1 MTSQPFLQL
10 EDDERPSYGPHVFVT
25 PSNAFTSFHQDNYGS
40 VDSIHYC
47 HSGVNEVVMLPR
59 LSKDDKVKALNI
71 YFEKVLLFGKE
82 KKLVEAT
89 SLNVLVSLP
98 HADENV
104 SFLTNCLC

>member
-1 MTSQPFLQL
+1 
-10 EDDERPSYGPHVFVT
+10 
-25 PSNAFTSFHQDNYGS
+25 
-40 VDSIHYC
+40 
-47 HSGVNEVVMLPR
+47 MLPR

-71 YFEKVLLFGKE
+71 YFEKVFLSGKE